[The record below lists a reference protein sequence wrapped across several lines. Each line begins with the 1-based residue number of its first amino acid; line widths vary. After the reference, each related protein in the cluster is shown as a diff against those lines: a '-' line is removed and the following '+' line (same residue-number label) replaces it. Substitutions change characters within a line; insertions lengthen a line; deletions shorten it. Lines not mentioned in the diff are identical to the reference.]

1 MLDNYKMKNML
12 QKPKV
17 IGEREENI
25 VMDGNN
31 QKTTIKIIQKIFIK
45 KIKITKL
52 KLFKNNIKKN

>member
-1 MLDNYKMKNML
+1 MKNML